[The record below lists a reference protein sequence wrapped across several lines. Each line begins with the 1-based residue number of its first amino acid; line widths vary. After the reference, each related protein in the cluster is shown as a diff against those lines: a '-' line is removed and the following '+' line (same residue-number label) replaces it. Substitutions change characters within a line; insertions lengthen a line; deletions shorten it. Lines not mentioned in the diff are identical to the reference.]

1 MTNTTKYQKMEKD
14 LAVFVCVC
22 AFSFREVGGGVGL
35 PKSYFNFSNLVILSL
50 YQQYTFRF
58 SLFYDRYSF
67 HPVRI
72 ILPSVMKGTLI
83 T

>member
-1 MTNTTKYQKMEKD
+1 MTSTTKYQKMEKD

-22 AFSFREVGGGVGL
+22 AFSFGGGGGGGGL

-50 YQQYTFRF
+50 YQQYTFRL

-67 HPVRI
+67 HPVCI